1 MRMIRDIEIDDLKFR
16 YFDGKHKL
24 GPEYEV

>member
-1 MRMIRDIEIDDLKFR
+1 MRMIRDIEIDDLNFR

>member
-1 MRMIRDIEIDDLKFR
+1 MRMLRDIEVDKLKFR
-16 YFDGKHKL
+16 YFDGKHRL

>member
-1 MRMIRDIEIDDLKFR
+1 MRMIRDIEIDDLSLR